1 MYTLTSNIPEIL
13 PFLVRESILIFNL
26 VTLTSLQTWVVLR
39 IPLPLSTLAIL
50 AVDLLTDMVPAIS
63 LAYEKA
69 ELDIMQR
76 PPRSTSDRLVNH
88 RLIFLAYGVVGITQA
103 MAGLFVYLVIMAS
116 YGW

>member
-13 PFLVRESILIFNL
+13 PFLVREKIFICNL
-26 VTLTSLQTWVVLR
+26 VTATSPQTWVVLR

-76 PPRSTSDRLVNH
+76 PPRTTSDRLVNH
-88 RLIFLAYGVVGITQA
+88 RLIFLAYGIVGITQA
-103 MAGLFVYLVIMAS
+103 MAGLFVYAVIMAS

>member
-1 MYTLTSNIPEIL
+1 M
-13 PFLVRESILIFNL
+13 FK
-26 VTLTSLQTWVVLR
+26 

-50 AVDLLTDMVPAIS
+50 AVDLLTDMVPVPAIS

>member
-1 MYTLTSNIPEIL
+1 MAIL
-13 PFLVRESILIFNL
+13 VFQSGHTTPP
-26 VTLTSLQTWVVLR
+26 QTWVVFK
-39 IPLPLSTLAIL
+39 IPLTLSTLAIL
-50 AVDLLTDMVPAIS
+50 AVDLVNDMVPAIS

>member
-1 MYTLTSNIPEIL
+1 MPV
-13 PFLVRESILIFNL
+13 LVFQSGH
-26 VTLTSLQTWVVLR
+26 TTPLQTWVVFK